1 MLGIG
6 RVKHYLFERKWKKK
20 NRHNG
25 TYAVNVFDMTKVEVG
40 IYTYGGVNVLTY
52 NDEAKLKIGNYCSIA
67 SNVTF
72 ILSADHYV
80 DHISTFPFKV
90 KVLGEKL
97 EGVSKGNIVVQD
109 DVWIGYGTTVLSGV
123 TIGQGAVV
131 AAGSVVTKDVPA
143 YAIVGGVPAKI
154 IKYRFDKEIVKK
166 LAELDY
172 SKLDRSIIEQ
182 NINNIYST
190 VNESYD
196 LEWFPKK

>member
-6 RVKHYLFERKWKKK
+6 RVKHYLFKRKWKKK
-20 NRHNG
+20 NQHNG

-67 SNVTF
+67 PNVTF

-123 TIGQGAVV
+123 TIGQGAVI

-190 VNESYD
+190 VNGSYD